1 MQWKKWIG
9 WLAVTAGAAALLIAL
24 APFAFAELT
33 MAAATLETNIMP
45 APANPAQFRPL
56 PGKAAGTVVDWHWRV
71 EKIAPGTWPPIPTI
85 TNICWPAIAVRS

>member
-56 PGKAAGTVVDWHWRV
+56 PGKAAGTVVDGHWRV
-71 EKIAPGTWPPIPTI
+71 EMIAPGTWAIGE
-85 TNICWPAIAVRS
+85 PAADPDKY